1 MVAKLLG
8 GQASL
13 FVTRRVTIHNGVV
26 AFRGSTKQADHG
38 GGKRRVAIHF
48 CLFFAAAGGADRTSA
63 HGSEFCFASGRLLI
77 VDS

>member
-13 FVTRRVTIHNGVV
+13 FVTRRVMIHNGVV

-38 GGKRRVAIHF
+38 GGKRRAAIHF
-48 CLFFAAAGGADRTSA
+48 CLPPVGLTGHRPTDQSFVSRPD
-63 HGSEFCFASGRLLI
+63 AS
-77 VDS
+77 